1 MFRFDREQ
9 RTFEISGVKVGG
21 QPGENPTV
29 MIGSIFYK
37 GDKIVQ
43 DEKAGIFDCEA
54 AKALISKLEDISDRT
69 GLPAMLDVVC
79 SNPENS
85 RRYLEF
91 AAEAT
96 KMPILIDYVSEEA
109 GLCGMEAAKDIGILD
124 RTILNSINPET
135 KPSIYEKAREVGLQ
149 SAIALT
155 YSTKAIISF
164 KERIKI
170 LETLIPK
177 MESAGIRKILVDTVV
192 LDIATLGLACKA
204 IFEVKERYGYPSG
217 CGAHNAVAS
226 WKTLKEK
233 KDRILLMVCSSIAN
247 GLPIAV
253 GADFVL
259 YGPISDAEYMF
270 PAISL
275 INAAYAQILMEE
287 GKRPPPSHPR
297 FKISKLI
304 LK

>member
-1 MFRFDREQ
+1 MFKFGREQ
-9 RTFEISGVKVGG
+9 TVLDLGGIKVGG
-21 QPGENPTV
+21 QPGENPTA

-43 DEKAGIFDCEA
+43 DDKVGIFDRKA
-54 AKALISKLEDISDRT
+54 AEALIAKLEEISERT

-79 SNPENS
+79 SNRENA

-91 AAEAT
+91 AADTT

-109 GLCGMEAAKDIGILD
+109 ALSGMEAARDLGILD
-124 RTILNSINPET
+124 RTVLNSISPET
-135 KPSIYEKAREVGLQ
+135 KVPIYEKAREVGIR

-155 YSTKAIISF
+155 YSARSLISYR
-164 KERIKI
+164 ERIK
-170 LETLIPK
+170 LLDTLIPRI
-177 MESAGIRKILVDTVV
+177 ESAGIKKILVDTVV

-204 IFEVKERYGYPSG
+204 IFEVKERYGYPTG
-217 CGAHNAVAS
+217 CGAHNAIAS

-233 KDRILLMVCSSIAN
+233 KDKILSMVYSAIAN
-247 GLPIAV
+247 GLPIAI

-259 YGPISDAEYMF
+259 YGPISEAEYVF

-275 INAAYAQILMEE
+275 INAAYAQILMED
-287 GKRPPPSHPR
+287 GKRPAPNHPR
-297 FKISKLI
+297 FKISRL
-304 LK
+304 

>member
-1 MFRFDREQ
+1 MFRFNREQ
-9 RTFEISGVKVGG
+9 TILDLGGVKVGG
-21 QPGENPTV
+21 QPGENPTA

-43 DEKAGIFDCEA
+43 DDKVGIFDRRA
-54 AKALISKLEDISDRT
+54 AEVLIANLEEISERT

-79 SNPENS
+79 SNRENA

-91 AAEAT
+91 AADMT

-109 GLCGMEAAKDIGILD
+109 ALSGMEAARDLGILD
-124 RTILNSINPET
+124 RTVLNSINPET
-135 KPSIYEKAREVGLQ
+135 KAPIYEKAREVGIQ

-155 YSTKAIISF
+155 YSTKALISYR
-164 KERIKI
+164 ERIK
-170 LETLIPK
+170 LLDTLIPRI
-177 MESAGIRKILVDTVV
+177 ESAGIKKILVDTVV

-204 IFEVKERYGYPSG
+204 IFEVKERYGCPTG
-217 CGAHNAVAS
+217 CGAHNAIAS

-233 KDRILLMVCSSIAN
+233 KDKILSMVCSAITN
-247 GLPIAV
+247 GLPVAI

-287 GKRPPPSHPR
+287 GKRPAPNHPR
-297 FKISKLI
+297 FKISRL
-304 LK
+304 